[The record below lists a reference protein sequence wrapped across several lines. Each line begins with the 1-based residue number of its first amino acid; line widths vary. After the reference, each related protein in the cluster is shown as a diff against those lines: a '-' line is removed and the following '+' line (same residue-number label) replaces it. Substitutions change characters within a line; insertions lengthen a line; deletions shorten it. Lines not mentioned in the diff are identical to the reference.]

1 MKKQRTHIKE
11 KIADAVALPKDI
23 TLNLPKVTL
32 YGSKEIYI
40 ENYKGI
46 IEFSEEVVRVNT
58 SVHIIKITGKNLIL
72 KNITDEEILFSGETS
87 MLNLHIRRVKL

>member
-72 KNITDEEILFSGETS
+72 KNITDEEILFSGEIPHVEFTY
-87 MLNLHIRRVKL
+87 